1 MLSFI
6 NKHTIYALFTLGTF
20 VGTALPVDEY
30 MLETKD
36 GKQMMLPAE
45 LKEYSELIKLFV
57 KDSATQDESEDP
69 IPTVDIDTETF
80 EQMLPSIGSV
90 LENYNKEI
98 PGFSSTGV
106 NLEHVSQDI
115 ALAIHNAVEEVQT
128 KKAAQQNIIPLHII
142 TMDELEF
149 LINTF
154 KETFLKK
161 PELLNDE
168 LIAYIY
174 DHLKGNMSF
183 DEQRMGVTDEEC
195 IGLLKAANYLLMPK
209 VIIQAASKL
218 AAERIK
224 WDNDDVIGWYKLSDE
239 VQYII
244 SSYFMELHEDTFWPL
259 KLDLE
264 RNFVKSNDDTRY
276 RGEIVNP
283 DATKY
288 FYSRTASRVYIHNTT
303 SGIAR
308 EEWRLDTG
316 LPGSMH
322 DTKFSPDGRY
332 IATIFK
338 TPGHYEV
345 YIADATTY
353 EVLRKFIIES
363 SGERH
368 ISFSPDSTLLVATEG
383 YSAQI
388 RHIKRKE
395 IIQTIWAPEND
406 KIVYAFISPDNTKL
420 LTYSSTSMET
430 KIWNIATGGIIRT
443 LRVPLRRDHPPF
455 VKAAQWSFD
464 GNYIITTTE
473 RLATLWDSESGE
485 EIEHFVPGKVIK
497 AIDLS
502 PDNTKL
508 LLLVHDE
515 TLIPYDKNVCIDEIH
530 VYDTKTGRCL
540 FIASHPDMKK
550 ISSQASPR
558 FSNDSKKIIY
568 FQISRDND
576 ALIARYIDFSEERLY
591 RYLTHKGLL
600 LVHASLMVYFDKL
613 GEKFKQ
619 GYAHSLI
626 KFLELIDKEHL
637 IDHIPNDLTKV
648 LDGFPEPLGKHIRDK
663 HKYSLLS

>member
-1 MLSFI
+1 MLTFI
-6 NKHTIYALFTLGTF
+6 NKHTIYALLTLCTFIGT
-20 VGTALPVDEY
+20 TLPVDEY

-36 GKQMMLPAE
+36 GKQIMLPAE

-69 IPTVDIDTETF
+69 ISTVDIDIETF

-224 WDNDDVIGWYKLSDE
+224 WDNDDVIGWYKLPDE

-244 SSYFMELHEDTFWPL
+244 SSYFMELHPDTFWPL
-259 KLDLE
+259 KLALE
-264 RNFVKSNDDTRY
+264 RNFVTSNEDTQY
-276 RGEIVNP
+276 RGETVDP

-288 FYSRTASRVYIHNTT
+288 LDAQHEFRVFIRYTI
-303 SGIAR
+303 SSKAQ

-316 LPGSMH
+316 LPGIMH

-485 EIEHFVPGKVIK
+485 EIKHFVPGKVIK

-508 LLLVHDE
+508 LLLVHDVE
-515 TLIPYDKNVCIDEIH
+515 STPHDNKYVDEIH
-530 VYDTKTGRCL
+530 VYDTKTERRL
-540 FIASHPDMKK
+540 FIASYYDVVN

-568 FQISRDND
+568 FQIYEKYNQ
-576 ALIARYIDFSEERLY
+576 LVARYIDFSEERFY
-591 RYLTHKGLL
+591 RYLTHQGLL

-613 GEKFKQ
+613 GEKFKE
-619 GYAHSLI
+619 GYAHSLV

-637 IDHIPNDLTKV
+637 IDHIPNNLTNV
-648 LDGFPEPLGKHIRDK
+648 LDGFPEPLSKHIRDK